1 MISEISEFFL
11 KRPINVTQDSR
22 LNKRIVLRGF
32 LGATIYSILYGIYE
46 YFEVYNGIAL
56 INTLGSTFNWTI
68 MWSGLIIAT
77 RFSIKNIII
86 GLIYMSVLVI
96 TIAVVTHFSIPNI
109 IMGLIFIAIIIST
122 VAIVIRF
129 STQNII
135 MGLFYMS
142 VLEDFVF
149 WLCKWGSSGI
159 YPFPAADWWDSMFAT
174 YRVLGNWGQA
184 INFWPYVPFYYLPSI
199 AMLCIYYIT
208 AYKKAICGRYAA
220 WLIGPI
226 FLVIVGAAFL
236 DDFTATLCLIFVPF
250 ALLAYVFAL
259 ALYSSYKSEKKP
271 ENS

>member
-1 MISEISEFFL
+1 VVNMISEFFL
-11 KRPINVTQDSR
+11 KRPINVTKDTQ

-46 YFEVYNGIAL
+46 YFEVYNGLAL
-56 INTLGSTFNWTI
+56 INRLGSILNWTI
-68 MWSGLIIAT
+68 MWTGLIVTVAIAT
-77 RFSIKNIII
+77 RFSI
-86 GLIYMSVLVI
+86 
-96 TIAVVTHFSIPNI
+96 
-109 IMGLIFIAIIIST
+109 
-122 VAIVIRF
+122 
-129 STQNII
+129 QDII

-159 YPFPAADWWDSMFAT
+159 YPFPASDWWDSMFAT

-184 INFWPYVPFYYLPSI
+184 IPFWPYIPFYYLPSM
-199 AMLCIYYIT
+199 AMLFIYYFS
-208 AYKKAICGRYAA
+208 AYKGALYGRITA

-250 ALLAYVFAL
+250 ALLAYAFAL
-259 ALYSSYKSEKKP
+259 ALYSYYKSEKKT
-271 ENS
+271 ENT